1 MSTSR
6 RGPRIGVLTYGL
18 DRRPTGIGRYALELI
33 RALAN
38 LPGRAEIVLLT
49 TERDPSATAGLGFES
64 HALPGCHRLLALL
77 TVGNLAVSLAARR
90 YRLDLVH
97 DPNGIAPFLGP
108 SGRGRRVVM
117 IHDACPRVCPGEHNR
132 LDTWRYHLLL
142 PRAAGNADLVLTN
155 SAHSQHDLERYL
167 GITSTKSRVIPCG
180 VDERFRPIPA
190 RDERDEVLA
199 GYGIRRPYL
208 LYLGAVNGRKNIPRL
223 LLAFAQIHSRY
234 PDLTLVVAGSRQW
247 GATPIDVTRRRLDLG
262 DRVHFPGYVDDV
274 DLPAFYRGAEAFV
287 FPSLYEGFG
296 LPVLEAM
303 ACGTPTIASR
313 TSSIPEVAGDAA
325 ILVDPLDVSAIAG
338 AMERVLGDP
347 ELVATL
353 RARGPD
359 RAGQFTWEGAARKT
373 LNAFQEVLD
382 DDRVS

>member
-1 MSTSR
+1 M
-6 RGPRIGVLTYGL
+6 TYGL
-18 DRRPTGIGRYALELI
+18 DRRPTGIGRYALELL
-33 RALAN
+33 RALAK

-49 TERDPSATAGLGFES
+49 TERDPSATAAFGFES
-64 HALPGCHRLLALL
+64 HALPGCRRLPALL
-77 TVGNLAVSLAARR
+77 TVGNLVVSLAASR

-108 SGRGRRVVM
+108 SGRARRVVM
-117 IHDACPRVCPGEHNR
+117 IHDACPRVCPDEHNR
-132 LDTWRYHLLL
+132 LDTWRYRALL
-142 PRAAGNADLVLTN
+142 PRAAENADLVLTN
-155 SAHSQHDLERYL
+155 SAHSRQDLERYL
-167 GITSTKSRVIPCG
+167 DITSTRSRVIPGG

-190 RDERDEVLA
+190 GDKRDEVLA

-223 LLAFAQIHSRY
+223 LMAFAQVHPRH
-234 PDLTLVVAGSRQW
+234 PGLTLVIAGSRQW
-247 GATPIDVTRRRLDLG
+247 GATPIDVTRRRLELG
-262 DRVHFPGYVDDV
+262 DRVHFPGYVDDA
-274 DLPAFYRGAEAFV
+274 DLPALYSGAEAFV

-303 ACGTPTIASR
+303 ACGTPTITSR

-325 ILVDPLDVSAIAG
+325 ILVDPLDVDAIAE

-347 ELVATL
+347 EMASRL
-353 RARGPD
+353 RARGLD
-359 RAGQFTWEGAARKT
+359 RAGQFTWESAARKT
-373 LNAFQEVLD
+373 LNAYQEVLD